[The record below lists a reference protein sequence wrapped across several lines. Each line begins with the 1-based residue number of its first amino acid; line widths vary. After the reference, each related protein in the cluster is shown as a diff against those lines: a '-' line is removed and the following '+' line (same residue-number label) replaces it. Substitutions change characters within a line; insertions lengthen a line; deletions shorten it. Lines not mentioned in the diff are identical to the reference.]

1 MEGRRSRGSGPSYVP
16 SETVQSSRIW
26 SELMCYFQ
34 VPLTTTLPCSIAAII
49 PRAELDTI
57 KGSFL
62 NRHVSEEASDGYN
75 WNLEG
80 IAIFK
85 VRRQDSIYGE
95 KLIDCGWQQKYCYE
109 PTSHNINI
117 TASFIDKLL
126 RWLTCEGGEDT
137 MSRVCVV
144 A

>member
-1 MEGRRSRGSGPSYVP
+1 MGMEGRRSRGSAEREWKGEEAEALVP
-16 SETVQSSRIW
+16 HMYLQ
-26 SELMCYFQ
+26 
-34 VPLTTTLPCSIAAII
+34 II

-95 KLIDCGWQQKYCYE
+95 KLIDCGWQQ
-109 PTSHNINI
+109 N
-117 TASFIDKLL
+117 ASFIDKLL